1 MRTLILII
9 VAGLLWTLDASA
21 QQIQARLIRATHT
34 EHPSDP
40 ALDDV
45 RKELK
50 EKFGFPHY
58 AIMGKAR
65 RELVPGNQQRLD
77 LGDGFVVLMTD
88 KTEKADAKKRSVEVE
103 WYSSSTLLVKF
114 TAEIGT
120 KGTVLVKGP
129 EVGKDWII
137 LGLSRSK

>member
-1 MRTLILII
+1 MRTLILIMT
-9 VAGLLWTLDASA
+9 ASLWLTLSASA
-21 QQIQARLIRATHT
+21 EQIQARLIRASHK
-34 EHPSDP
+34 EQPSDP
-40 ALDDV
+40 HLDDV

-65 RELVPGNQQRLD
+65 RELAPGKQQRLD
-77 LGDGFVVLMTD
+77 VGEGFVVLATD
-88 KTEKADAKKRSVEVE
+88 KTKKEDAKKRSVEVE
-103 WYSSSTLLVKF
+103 WYSGSTLLIKF
-114 TAEIGT
+114 TAEMGP

-137 LGLSRSK
+137 LGLSLSK